1 MNKLRKTSNP
11 PTSTTNL
18 VERRPLLS
26 TSSTT
31 ALSKHSNLVPIPVE
45 IQPLTASEQYWA
57 TRALKAEALLSAQE
71 SHHREVRSLGFSQD
85 VKRSRELATL
95 AQQHKEKHAS
105 MEKLVMLLTATV
117 ALLVLL
123 VIYLATHYTHHSL
136 LLQQQQQQRHWLA
149 GLPSHF
155 TIPILS
161 PFTSVVEKETSVI
174 GTRSIT
180 AMSLVAGLI
189 AYLVFRHWL
198 SSRGVVAGSR

>member
-1 MNKLRKTSNP
+1 MNKLRKTSSP
-11 PTSTTNL
+11 PTPTTNL
-18 VERRPLLS
+18 VARPLLS
-26 TSSTT
+26 SSSTT

-85 VKRSRELATL
+85 VKRYRELAIL

-105 MEKLVMLLTATV
+105 MEKLVMLLTATL

-136 LLQQQQQQRHWLA
+136 LLQQQHWLA

-161 PFTSVVEKETSVI
+161 PFTSVVRTP
-174 GTRSIT
+174 
-180 AMSLVAGLI
+180 
-189 AYLVFRHWL
+189 
-198 SSRGVVAGSR
+198 